1 MQYLITGGAL
11 AGSVLVLV
19 ACCSAI
25 TYAIKRR
32 KQKGLSPTD
41 ISIQAKYLDTSRQ
54 ISLMQNQQHNTLSAS
69 THNDVLMQ
77 QQRQSYN
84 NLSAHQRQS
93 PNDIMRQS
101 GCDTQNSQV
110 FCETSFSSPSLG
122 VSEDPLPS
130 SRYYFCAVHVMCK
143 ARALA
148 GVSKIRVIFRQS
160 SVKIINTE

>member
-41 ISIQAKYLDTSRQ
+41 ISIQTKYLDTSRQ

-69 THNDVLMQ
+69 TQNDVLMQ
-77 QQRQSYN
+77 QRQSHN

-101 GCDTQNSQV
+101 GCDTQTSQV

-130 SRYYFCAVHVMCK
+130 SR
-143 ARALA
+143 
-148 GVSKIRVIFRQS
+148 
-160 SVKIINTE
+160 

>member
-25 TYAIKRR
+25 SYAIKRR
-32 KQKGLSPTD
+32 KQKGLSPVD

-54 ISLMQNQQHNTLSAS
+54 ISMMQHNTLPA
-69 THNDVLMQ
+69 TTRNDVMLPP
-77 QQRQSYN
+77 RQSHN
-84 NLSAHQRQS
+84 NISAHQRH
-93 PNDIMRQS
+93 NDILLSPQRQS
-101 GCDTQNSQV
+101 GCDTQTSQL

-130 SRYYFCAVHVMCK
+130 SRFVHF
-143 ARALA
+143 
-148 GVSKIRVIFRQS
+148 VSISEYLHNQYMSRCDGS
-160 SVKIINTE
+160 MVKRLVLNLEVLG

>member
-41 ISIQAKYLDTSRQ
+41 ISIQTKYLDTSRQ

-77 QQRQSYN
+77 QRQSHN

-101 GCDTQNSQV
+101 GCDTQTSQV

-130 SRYYFCAVHVMCK
+130 SRYYYFAVHVMCK

-160 SVKIINTE
+160 SVKIIITE